1 VQTDRVAA
9 YKQVCGK
16 LLANPDDAR
25 SLVERQYFV
34 QASKRARE
42 LNVSLARRAF
52 ELAPDRFEAV
62 FNLASA
68 ELPFDPWNA
77 LEGFKRAFDLAPRSH
92 KATAMHHM
100 GLAYHDLGRI
110 DEALRSYEGSK
121 ALDPHE
127 PEIERSIAIA
137 DLSAGRLAEG
147 LFSFEVEHYQA
158 WDRPIFKS
166 GIPRWRGEDLT
177 GKTIIVAHEQ
187 GFGDSI
193 QFCRFIP
200 HIKAGKVLWSGPDV
214 LTGLIEDNIKLDGTV
229 PFEGP
234 FDADYHAS
242 PLSACAA
249 LGIDYPSVDHEPYI
263 VAEPM
268 KLPDRGRLKVGL
280 VWRGSSGYARDA
292 DRSFDIDTY
301 APLFEI
307 PGCAFYSL
315 QVGEFANDVHDAGL
329 TGFVA
334 DLTPA
339 IKDWRDTAKALAAM
353 DVLVSIDTA
362 TAHLAGAM
370 GIKTLLLLN
379 FAPCWRWMRDTETTP
394 WYKNHKL
401 YRQHMPGEWREPV
414 ASVARQLRMM
424 VNGRK

>member
-1 VQTDRVAA
+1 LTDRLDA

-16 LLANPDDAR
+16 LLTNPDDAR

-34 QASKRARE
+34 QGSKRARE

-52 ELAPDRFEAV
+52 ELAPDRFEPV

-68 ELPFDPWNA
+68 VLPFDPWNA
-77 LEGFKRAFDLAPRSH
+77 LAGFMRAYGLAPRSH

-100 GLAYHDLGRI
+100 GLAHHDLGQI
-110 DEALRSYEGSK
+110 DKALECYERSKE
-121 ALDPHE
+121 LDPHE

-137 DLSAGRLAEG
+137 QLAAGKLAEG
-147 LFSFEVEHYQA
+147 LFAFEVEHYQA

-193 QFCRFIP
+193 QFSRFIP

-214 LTGLIEDNIKLDGTV
+214 LTGLIEDNVKLDGTV

-249 LGIDYPSVDHEPYI
+249 LGVDYPSVDNEPYI

-268 KLPDRGRLKVGL
+268 NLPDRGRLKVGL

-315 QVGEFANDVHDAGL
+315 QVGEFADDVHNAGL

-401 YRQHMPGEWREPV
+401 FRQHMPGAWGEPV

-424 VNGRK
+424 AR